1 MMASVKSIHS
11 ISIDEVKSIHDQIN
25 EHVSSLRGIA
35 YLLYEHGEANQ
46 DHIPN
51 HHLSSIGVLVKHL
64 THDIEEAMEEVGL
77 NE

>member
-35 YLLYEHGEANQ
+35 YLLYEHGEAN
-46 DHIPN
+46 
-51 HHLSSIGVLVKHL
+51 HLSSIGVLVKHL